1 MLLTDMLPTTQV
13 FDSVIVYHDGSRKF
27 ITKAQEALIFGAM
40 NAGNKNIITPLL
52 GQITFSA
59 IAKVLAIKDFYD
71 QYPDEMPDT
80 RNTFDENYPE
90 YSRGGND
97 QVRTPTENARKLMIE
112 GALKSCQEAGKS
124 DEETAKFLA
133 VFTSPW
139 SKKKEYWQAIHDK
152 YKTSKD
158 KNMQS
163 WVAKAKLELK
173 KLSTAAPL
181 DKKDIK

>member
-1 MLLTDMLPTTQV
+1 MTLPTTQK
-13 FDSVIVYHDGSRKF
+13 FNSVIVYHDGSRKF
-27 ITKAQEALIFGAM
+27 ITKPQEDLIFGAM

-59 IAKVLAIKDFYD
+59 IAKVLSLSDFYD
-71 QYPDEMPDT
+71 QYPDEMPET
-80 RNTFDENYPE
+80 RNTFDEVYPE
-90 YSRGGND
+90 YSRGGSG

-124 DEETAKFLA
+124 DEETAKFLS
-133 VFTSPW
+133 VFTAPW
-139 SKKKEYWQAIHDK
+139 SRKKEYWQAIYDK

-163 WVAKAKLELK
+163 WVAKAKKELE
-173 KLSTAAPL
+173 KL
-181 DKKDIK
+181 